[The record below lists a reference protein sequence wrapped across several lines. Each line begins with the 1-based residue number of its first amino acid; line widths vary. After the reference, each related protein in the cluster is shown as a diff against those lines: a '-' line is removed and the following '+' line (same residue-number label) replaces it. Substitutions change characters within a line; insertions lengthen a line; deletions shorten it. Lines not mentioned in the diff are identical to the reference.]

1 MQDSPRATN
10 TIVHSACPHDCP
22 STCALDVELTPQGRV
37 VRVHGSKDNRYTAGV
52 VCAKVARYAERIHH
66 PDRLLYPL
74 RRKGAKGS
82 KEFERISWDA
92 ALDITAE
99 AMNRAERDF
108 GPESV
113 WPYYFAGTMGHL
125 MRDGINRLR
134 HAKGYAGQYSTICTT
149 LPAVG
154 FRAATG
160 AFVGPDPCEMAQ
172 SDCVVIWGT
181 NPVNTQVNVM
191 THVTRGRKTRGT
203 KLVVVDIYENGTAEQ
218 ADMAL
223 ILRPGTDAA
232 LACAVMHVL
241 FRDGY
246 ANWPYLEKY
255 ADCPR
260 ELEAHVKSR
269 TPEWAAAITG
279 LRVDQIEAFA
289 KLVGTTPR
297 TYFRLGYGFARQRN
311 GVVSIHAAACIPTV
325 TGAWLHEG
333 GGAFHKNNDVYKL
346 DKTLIEGL
354 DVKRP
359 GVRQLDMTR
368 IGPVLTGNPYDLRG
382 GPPIKALFVQ
392 NMNPAQ
398 VAPEQRLVKQGLMR
412 DDLFVCVHEQ
422 FMTATAELADIV
434 LPATMFLEHDD
445 VYTSGGHQHL
455 QPGPKHLD
463 PPGECRSNH
472 DVIAGLAKLVG
483 ARHRGFE
490 MTPVE
495 ILDETMR
502 KSGHCGWQEFV
513 ERRWLDLQ
521 PDFETSHFV
530 KGFGHADGKFH
541 FRPDWTAVSVPND
554 GPMGPHAALPS
565 LPDFWAVNEPT
576 DAAFP
581 FRLATSPARS
591 YLNSSFNEMPS
602 SRAKEGPP
610 RVKMHPDDLMRLG
623 LVDNQR
629 VTVASRRGEIIVR
642 TQAFSGIVPGCVV
655 IESIPPNAAFENG
668 EGLNTLTS
676 ADQPAPF
683 GGGAFHDN
691 AVAIRAA

>member
-1 MQDSPRATN
+1 M
-10 TIVHSACPHDCP
+10 
-22 STCALDVELTPQGRV
+22 
-37 VRVHGSKDNRYTAGV
+37 
-52 VCAKVARYAERIHH
+52 
-66 PDRLLYPL
+66 
-74 RRKGAKGS
+74 
-82 KEFERISWDA
+82 
-92 ALDITAE
+92 
-99 AMNRAERDF
+99 
-108 GPESV
+108 
-113 WPYYFAGTMGHL
+113 
-125 MRDGINRLR
+125 
-134 HAKGYAGQYSTICTT
+134 
-149 LPAVG
+149 
-154 FRAATG
+154 
-160 AFVGPDPCEMAQ
+160 
-172 SDCVVIWGT
+172 
-181 NPVNTQVNVM
+181 
-191 THVTRGRKTRGT
+191 
-203 KLVVVDIYENGTAEQ
+203 
-218 ADMAL
+218 
-223 ILRPGTDAA
+223 
-232 LACAVMHVL
+232 
-241 FRDGY
+241 
-246 ANWPYLEKY
+246 
-255 ADCPR
+255 
-260 ELEAHVKSR
+260 
-269 TPEWAAAITG
+269 
-279 LRVDQIEAFA
+279 
-289 KLVGTTPR
+289 
-297 TYFRLGYGFARQRN
+297 
-311 GVVSIHAAACIPTV
+311 HAAACIPTI

-354 DVKRP
+354 DVRRP

-368 IGPVLTGNPYDLRG
+368 IGRVLTGDPYDLRG
-382 GPPIKALFVQ
+382 GPPIEALFIQ

-398 VAPEQRLVKQGLMR
+398 VAPEQRLVKRGLMR

-455 QPGPKHLD
+455 QAGPKHLE

-472 DVIAGLAKLVG
+472 DVISALARRVG

-490 MTPVE
+490 MSPSE

-502 KSGHCGWQEFV
+502 KSGYCGWQEFV

-541 FRPDWTAVSVPND
+541 FKPDWAGVTVPND
-554 GPMGPHAALPS
+554 GPMGPMAEMPR

-576 DAAFP
+576 DRDYP

-610 RVKMHPDDLMRLG
+610 RVRIHPDDLMRLG

-629 VTVASRRGEIIVR
+629 VRVASRRGEIVIR
-642 TQAFSGIVPGCVV
+642 TMAFSGVQPGCVI
-655 IESIPPNAAFENG
+655 IESIPPNSEFENG

-691 AVAIRAA
+691 AVSIRAA